1 MVKAYYEYDMDD
13 ENYTIFVNFDGKEIL
28 LDIVEFAKLGED
40 PKELTEKIVSE
51 MNESLK
57 NLGASVDD
65 IEDVDEFARILEK
78 VYQKLGI
85 DRPYTSEI

>member
-13 ENYTIFVNFDGKEIL
+13 ENYMILVNFDGKDHL
-28 LDIVEFAKLGED
+28 LDYVEFAKNDED
-40 PKELTEKIVSE
+40 AKELAEKIVSE
-51 MNESLK
+51 MNEVFQ

-85 DRPYTSEI
+85 ERNYDSEI